1 MSAHP
6 LIELPNGL
14 EVAFQ
19 TRSEAR
25 FFYEDIFEKEAYVR
39 HGIALEDGA
48 VVFDVGANI
57 GMFTLFVHTWC
68 RQPRVYSFEPVP
80 VLFEILWFNA
90 GRHAPGARLF
100 NVGLSD
106 RARRE
111 RFTFYPN
118 SSGMSSVYADEEEE
132 KEVLRAILA
141 NQHRQGAEG
150 LDEVLLHVDDLLEE
164 RLRRVEVE
172 VELRTV
178 SDIIREEGVDRID
191 LMKIDVQKSECDV
204 LAGIEDEHWPLI
216 RQMVLEV
223 HDFAGR
229 VRQVLEELR
238 GRGYE
243 VLAEQDDFYTESNIY
258 NLYAR
263 RPPAPAREDRYQ
275 RIQDRAASLR
285 QSLLRQKQRRGAAK

>member
-1 MSAHP
+1 MSTLP

-39 HGIALEDGA
+39 HGIVLEAGS

-57 GMFTLFVHTWC
+57 GMFTMFAHAWC
-68 RQPRVYSFEPVP
+68 HQPRVYAFEPVP
-80 VLFEILWFNA
+80 ALFEILFFNA

-100 NVGLSD
+100 NFGLSD

-118 SSGMSSVYADEEEE
+118 SSGMSSVYADEGEE

-141 NQHRQGAEG
+141 NQRRQGAEG
-150 LDEVLLHVDDLLEE
+150 MEEIFLHVDDLLEE
-164 RLRRVEVE
+164 RLRSVPVE
-172 VELRTV
+172 VELRTL
-178 SDIIREEGVDRID
+178 SDVIRQEAVGRID
-191 LMKIDVQKSECDV
+191 LMKVDVQKSECDV
-204 LAGIEDEHWPLI
+204 LAGIDEEHWPLI
-216 RQMVLEV
+216 RQVVLEV
-223 HDFAGR
+223 HDFDGR

-275 RIQDRAASLR
+275 RIQDRASSLR
-285 QSLLRQKQRRGAAK
+285 QSLLRQKQKRGAAK